1 METKS
6 IELSAETVRVLVV
19 DDQVM
24 IAEAVRRMLADDS
37 TIELVSVH
45 DGAAAL
51 ATAEA
56 INPTVI
62 LQDLIMPG
70 IDGLDLLKRY
80 RKNPVLQHAHVIVLS
95 SHEDPVIK
103 KACFEA
109 GANDYLVKLP
119 DQVELLARV
128 RLHSQAAQQHVQL
141 RNALQALKQGQ
152 RALLEKNAELARLN
166 EQLAEATRFK
176 SEFLANMSH
185 EIRTPLIGVLGM
197 AELLANG
204 QLEPSQRERV
214 DVIRSSGETLLQV
227 LNDVLDISKIE
238 SGKLEL
244 EATRFDLRNTVDQT
258 LELLAPL
265 AFDKGLEISAW
276 VDAALPAQLVGDP
289 TRFRQIMLNLLSN
302 AIKFTATGEI
312 ELRLQRSTAD
322 PAFLEGCVE
331 DTGIGIPEDKL
342 GRLFQSFSQAD
353 ATVARQFGGTG
364 LGLAICRNLLTL
376 MGGRIWVESEAGHGA
391 RFFFQIPLTTGLD
404 DSGPCNSDTAPQPRR
419 AAVLLRH
426 QRLLHALTT
435 YGAGLGL
442 SIRPLSGWP
451 TRLLP
456 GEEIFFV
463 DYDAFG
469 KDALRNLSVIL
480 PAKVALYTRS
490 RNLAAI
496 QDQFPQATVLSLPVK
511 YRQLISL
518 LDGHEAARLDG
529 EAIEPA
535 AGRSPVKPPVRRV
548 LVADDNAINRQICVA
563 QLHNLGVDQVE
574 EAEDGV
580 QAVDLARAEP
590 FDLIFIDVRMPR
602 MDGFEATRQ
611 LRAVLPGHRQPL
623 IVALTANAL
632 GNVRELCLDAGMD
645 DFLLKP
651 IRLADLERV
660 LHTLPSKTRQLPQT
674 PPGEVLDA
682 SRVQPA
688 LVEEAEDIVSIP
700 ICNRHQLKQF
710 CRSIGTEAAFRK
722 LVDGFIRE
730 MKALTAGLAEVGQ
743 DPERLGFAAH
753 KLKAVAGY
761 LGAARLATICERVE
775 AAAKRTPDELATG
788 MLDQLEKTLV
798 LSIQTYGDAAV
809 TGNG

>member
-1 METKS
+1 MGRKL
-6 IELSAETVRVLVV
+6 IELSAETVRVLLV

-24 IAEAVRRMLADDS
+24 IAEAVRRMLAHDS
-37 TIELVSVH
+37 TIEFLSVH
-45 DGAAAL
+45 DGLTAL
-51 ATAEA
+51 ATAETIHPA
-56 INPTVI
+56 VI

-80 RKNPVLQHAHVIVLS
+80 RKSPALQHTHVIVLS
-95 SHEDPVIK
+95 THEDPVIK

-152 RALLEKNAELARLN
+152 GALLEKNAELAQLN
-166 EQLAEATRFK
+166 ERLAEATRFK

-227 LNDVLDISKIE
+227 LNDILDISKIE

-265 AFDKGLEISAW
+265 AFDKGLEISAS
-276 VDAALPAQLVGDP
+276 VDAALPAQLIGDP
-289 TRFRQIMLNLLSN
+289 TRFRQVLLNLLSN
-302 AIKFTATGEI
+302 AIKFTASGEI
-312 ELRLQRSTAD
+312 ELRLQRSTAN
-322 PAFLEGCVE
+322 PASLEGCVE

-353 ATVARQFGGTG
+353 AGVSRQFGGTG

-404 DSGPCNSDTAPQPRR
+404 DSGLRSSGRARQPRQ
-419 AAVLLRH
+419 AAALLRH

-435 YGAGLGL
+435 YGADLGL
-442 SIRPLSGWP
+442 SIRTLSGWP

-456 GEEIFFV
+456 DEELLFV
-463 DYDAFG
+463 DYDAFS
-469 KDALRNLSVIL
+469 KDALRNFSITL
-480 PAKVALYTRS
+480 PVKVVLYTRS

-496 QDQFPQATVLSLPVK
+496 QNQFPQATVLSLPVK
-511 YRQLISL
+511 HRQLTNL
-518 LDGHEAARLDG
+518 LQGPELAWLDGQASG
-529 EAIEPA
+529 PV
-535 AGRSPVKPPVRRV
+535 AGRNPVKPLVRRV
-548 LVADDNAINRQICVA
+548 LVADDSAINRQICVA
-563 QLHNLGVDQVE
+563 QLQNLGVDQVE

-590 FDLIFIDVRMPR
+590 FDLIFIDVRMPK
-602 MDGFEATRQ
+602 MNGFEATRQ
-611 LRAVLPGHRQPL
+611 LRAVLPRHRQPL

-632 GNVRELCLDAGMD
+632 GNVRQLCLEAGMD

-651 IRLADLERV
+651 IRLADLERI
-660 LHTLPSKTRQLPQT
+660 LHTFSSKTRQT
-674 PPGEVLDA
+674 PPAEVRDA
-682 SRVQPA
+682 GKLQQT
-688 LVEEAEDIVSIP
+688 LVEEGQNVCSVP
-700 ICNRHQLKQF
+700 VCNRQQLEQL
-710 CRSIGTEAAFRK
+710 CRSIGAEAACRK
-722 LVDGFIRE
+722 LIDGFIGE
-730 MKALTAGLAEVGQ
+730 METLITGLAEIGQ
-743 DPERLGFAAH
+743 DADRLGFAMH
-753 KLKAVAGY
+753 KLKVVAGY
-761 LGAARLATICERVE
+761 LGAARLAAICERVE
-775 AAAKRTPDELATG
+775 TAAQGGPRGLAEG
-788 MLDQLEKTLV
+788 MLNELEKTLV
-798 LSIQTYGDAAV
+798 LSIQTYVDLAV
-809 TGNG
+809 IDTS

>member
-1 METKS
+1 MPMETES
-6 IELSAETVRVLVV
+6 VELSAETVRVLVV

-24 IAEAVRRMLADDS
+24 IAEAVRRMLAHDS
-37 TIELVSVH
+37 TIEVVSVH
-45 DGAAAL
+45 EGAAAL

-62 LQDLIMPG
+62 LQDLVMPG

-80 RKNPVLQHAHVIVLS
+80 RENPVLQHAHVIVLS
-95 SHEDPVIK
+95 SHEDPAIK
-103 KACFEA
+103 KSCFEA

-119 DQVELLARV
+119 DQLELLARV
-128 RLHSQAAQQHVQL
+128 RLHSQAAQRHVQL
-141 RNALQALKQGQ
+141 RSALQALKQGQ

-244 EATRFDLRNTVDQT
+244 ETTRFDLRNTVDHA

-276 VDAALPAQLVGDP
+276 VDAALPAQLIGDP
-289 TRFRQIMLNLLSN
+289 TRFRQVMLNLLSN
-302 AIKFTATGEI
+302 AIKFTAAGEI
-312 ELRLQRSTAD
+312 ELRLQRSMAG

-331 DTGIGIPEDKL
+331 DTGVGIPQDKL
-342 GRLFQSFSQAD
+342 GRLFQAFSQTD
-353 ATVARQFGGTG
+353 AAVTRQFGGTG

-376 MGGRIWVESEAGHGA
+376 MGGRIWVESEAGRGA
-391 RFFFQIPLTTGLD
+391 RFLFQIPLTPGLD
-404 DSGPCNSDTAPQPRR
+404 DSGSRNSGVAPRPRR
-419 AAVLLRH
+419 AAALLRH
-426 QRLLHALTT
+426 KGLLHALTT
-435 YGAGLGL
+435 YGARLGL

-456 GEEIFFV
+456 GEELFFI
-463 DYDAFG
+463 DYDTFSA
-469 KDALRNLSVIL
+469 DALRNLPATF

-496 QDQFPQATVLSLPVK
+496 QDQFPQAIVLSLPVK
-511 YRQLISL
+511 YRQLINLS
-518 LDGHEAARLDG
+518 GRPEAVRLDG
-529 EAIEPA
+529 QATEPA
-535 AGRSPVKPPVRRV
+535 AGRNREKPPVRRV
-548 LVADDNAINRQICVA
+548 LVADDSAINRQICVA
-563 QLHNLGVDQVE
+563 YLQNLGVDQVK
-574 EAEDGV
+574 EAEDGA
-580 QAVDLARAEP
+580 QAVDLARREP

-611 LRAVLPGHRQPL
+611 LRAALPGHRQPL

-632 GNVRELCLDAGMD
+632 GNVRELCRESGMD
-645 DFLLKP
+645 DCLLKP
-651 IRLADLERV
+651 VRLADLERV
-660 LHTLPSKTRQLPQT
+660 LHTFRPVTRPVRQVPAEESQGRPPLP
-674 PPGEVLDA
+674 V
-682 SRVQPA
+682 
-688 LVEEAEDIVSIP
+688 
-700 ICNRHQLKQF
+700 CNRQHLSRL
-710 CRSIGTEAAFRK
+710 CRSIGSEAACRK
-722 LVDGFIRE
+722 LIDGFMGE
-730 MKALTAGLAEVGQ
+730 MKALVPGLAELAQ
-743 DPERLGFAAH
+743 DAERLGSAMH

-761 LGAARLATICERVE
+761 LGATRLAAICERVE
-775 AAAKRTPDELATG
+775 AAVHHAPGELGGAMLDELEQA
-788 MLDQLEKTLV
+788 LV
-798 LSIQTYGDAAV
+798 LSIQAYGDMAV
-809 TGNG
+809 ANG